1 MQVYNETLRDLLD
14 PKGALPLRED
24 DKGVTVSDLSIHK
37 PQTAEELFDMLAT
50 GNQNRTQHPTD
61 ANAQVCCRAA
71 ARRRGLRIGARF
83 LLLCGA
89 SPQ

>member
-71 ARRRGLRIGARF
+71 AATGLADRYRV
-83 LLLCGA
+83 LCCCAGPA
-89 SPQ
+89 LN